1 MANEIQLSPE
11 QMRQRANAYKKE
23 AENLAKSIQNMTK
36 LINALQREWK
46 GDASVAYAERYNT
59 LKPAFNNC
67 KELMEE
73 LSTNLSRSAK
83 IMEETDSK
91 IASQLK

>member
-1 MANEIQLSPE
+1 MQVLLMLKDI
-11 QMRQRANAYKKE
+11 
-23 AENLAKSIQNMTK
+23 I
-36 LINALQREWK
+36 
-46 GDASVAYAERYNT
+46 T

-73 LSTNLSRSAK
+73 LSTNLSTSAK